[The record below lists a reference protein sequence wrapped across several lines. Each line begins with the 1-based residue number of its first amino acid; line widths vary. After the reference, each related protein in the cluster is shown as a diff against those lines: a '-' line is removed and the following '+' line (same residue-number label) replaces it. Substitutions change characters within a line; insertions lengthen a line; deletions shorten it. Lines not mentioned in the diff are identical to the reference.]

1 MEVREIDIFL
11 EIFCDVMND
20 LGLSR
25 ATEYY
30 SCGKNA
36 YRVLWRGKDNYIFST
51 SLWFI
56 SRNYDYE
63 SEIERIRLV
72 SSNEDDLEPI
82 LMKMSLFPKNWE
94 ENHWGKVR
102 LIANVAL
109 NHYHAF
115 LYENELRPQRYK
127 ESIEDIINKWENN
140 FYQIMNNS

>member
-1 MEVREIDIFL
+1 MEFKLNVQIGDSTIEITD
-11 EIFCDVMND
+11 DVKNTAELFRRIAFFTELPKTCGNEECNSKN
-20 LGLSR
+20 LGVSHR
-25 ATEYY
+25 TPQGYNYY
-30 SCGKNA
+30 ELKCLDCG
-36 YRVLWRGKDNYIFST
+36 YRFMLGQSQENPG
-51 SLWFI
+51 
-56 SRNYDYE
+56 E
-63 SEIERIRLV
+63 
-72 SSNEDDLEPI
+72 
-82 LMKMSLFPKNWE
+82 LFPKNWE